1 MEFRPTS
8 ILCFVVS
15 LMALPAL
22 GQERSSSS
30 SHAMLDQLSLEGDL
44 DIAIDGDSLVVRPVH
59 QPRAG
64 WADAAR
70 KMHEAG
76 DDALL
81 DGDEVIL
88 TAVEAE
94 EWEW

>member
-1 MEFRPTS
+1 MFAKLVRIGNSRGIRIPK
-8 ILCFVVS
+8 
-15 LMALPAL
+15 
-22 GQERSSSS
+22 
-30 SHAMLDQLSLEGDL
+30 AMLDQLSLEGDL

-64 WADAAR
+64 WAEAAR
-70 KMHEAG
+70 KMHDAG